1 VTRDLPDI
9 EVYPPGVLS
18 CDTCGDEMRLSSFCA
33 TCHERALQ
41 RLEALEAERQRAI
54 RRDHLEAK
62 RRARAW
68 QLGRAV
74 IS

>member
-1 VTRDLPDI
+1 MRDLPDV
-9 EVYPPGVLS
+9 EVYPPGALS
-18 CDTCGDEMRLSSFCA
+18 CEHCGDEMRLSSFCA
-33 TCHERALQ
+33 TCHEAAMQAL
-41 RLEALEAERQRAI
+41 EMLEAERQRAI

-74 IS
+74 QQ